1 MSELMSGT
9 GAVVLMSILATV
21 AGWLVVTGWRQPR
34 PLLTTAVQRLR
45 RPPLDRSDDSRDTDL
60 VTRIGEYGMRS
71 AAIRRQFGSAAAL
84 RIIGRPVETHV
95 GYLVV
100 AAIGGLVLPSL
111 ILGVLNALGIISS
124 GVFIP
129 VGVSIVTAAV
139 APLLVHSA
147 AVAEADERRI
157 DLRHQLSAYLD
168 MMTML
173 LAGNAGHEAALQQAA
188 EAGDGLLFR
197 ELRRRMR
204 EVATT
209 GQSLVTALT
218 IVADDFELPELDQVA
233 SAAALSAAEGSP
245 VAKTLAAKCSTLR
258 STLAADDEAR
268 ARVRNDK
275 VTPPLVGMAVL
286 FMALLIY
293 PALSF

>member
-1 MSELMSGT
+1 MRGT
-9 GAVVLMSILATV
+9 GGIVAMGILVTV
-21 AGWLVVTGWRQPR
+21 AGWLIVTGWRQPR
-34 PLLTTAVQRLR
+34 PLLGVAVRRLNR
-45 RPPLDRSDDSRDTDL
+45 APDAPLTGGRVDL
-60 VTRIGEYGMRS
+60 VTRIGEVGARS
-71 AAIRRQFGSAAAL
+71 AFVRRRLGSLAAL
-84 RIIGRPVETHV
+84 RIIGRPLATHV

-100 AAIGGLVLPSL
+100 AGVAGLVVPSL
-111 ILGVLNALGIISS
+111 VLTLLDLAGVVSL

-129 VGVSIVTAAV
+129 LGVSLLAAV
-139 APLLVHSA
+139 LAPLLVHSA

-173 LAGNAGHEAALQQAA
+173 LAGNTGHEGALQQAA

-197 ELRRRMR
+197 ALRRRMR

-209 GQSLVTALT
+209 GRSMVHALS
-218 IVADDFELPELDQVA
+218 IVADDFELAELEQVA
-233 SAAALSAAEGSP
+233 GAAALSAAEGSP
-245 VAKTLAAKCSTLR
+245 VARTLAAKCSTLR

-286 FMALLIY
+286 FMALLLY
-293 PALSF
+293 PALNI

>member
-1 MSELMSGT
+1 
-9 GAVVLMSILATV
+9 MSILITV
-21 AGWLVVTGWRQPR
+21 AGWLIVTGWRQPR
-34 PLLTTAVQRLR
+34 PQLRTAVQRLR
-45 RPPLDRSDDSRDTDL
+45 RPPFSPARDAGGLDPI
-60 VTRIGEYGMRS
+60 TRLGELGMRS
-71 AAIRRQFGSAAAL
+71 SFVSRQIGSIGAL
-84 RIIGRPVETHV
+84 RIIGRPIATHV
-95 GYLVV
+95 GYLVA
-100 AAIGGLVLPSL
+100 AAIAGLTLPSL
-111 ILGVLNALGIISS
+111 ILSLL
-124 GVFIP
+124 
-129 VGVSIVTAAV
+129 TAAGAV
-139 APLLVHSA
+139 DLNLFVPFGLSFAAAVFAPLVVHSIA
-147 AVAEADERRI
+147 IAEADTQRI

-173 LAGNAGHEAALQQAA
+173 LAGNTGHEAALQQAA
-188 EAGDGLLFR
+188 DAGDGLLYR
-197 ELRRRMR
+197 QLRRRMR

-209 GQSLVTALT
+209 GQSLVVALGM
-218 IVADDFELPELDQVA
+218 VADDFELPELDQVA

>member
-1 MSELMSGT
+1 MSGT
-9 GAVVLMSILATV
+9 GAVVVMSIAVTV

-34 PLLTTAVQRLR
+34 PLLSTAVQRLR
-45 RPPLDRSDDSRDTDL
+45 RPPLDRSDTGRDSDL
-60 VTRIGEYGMRS
+60 VARIGEYGIRS
-71 AAIRRQFGSAAAL
+71 AFVRRQFGSTAAL
-84 RIIGRPVETHV
+84 RIIGRPVAKHV

-100 AAIGGLVLPSL
+100 AAIAGLIVPSLVLA
-111 ILGVLNALGIISS
+111 VLDAIGIIGLGIF
-124 GVFIP
+124 VP
-129 VGVSIVTAAV
+129 VGISIVAAVV
-139 APLLVHSA
+139 APLLIHSA

-173 LAGNAGHEAALQQAA
+173 LAGNAGHEGALRQAA

-209 GQSLVTALT
+209 GQSLVAALT
-218 IVADDFELPELDQVA
+218 IVAADFELPELDQVA

>member
-1 MSELMSGT
+1 MSRQIG
-9 GAVVLMSILATV
+9 SI
-21 AGWLVVTGWRQPR
+21 G
-34 PLLTTAVQRLR
+34 
-45 RPPLDRSDDSRDTDL
+45 
-60 VTRIGEYGMRS
+60 
-71 AAIRRQFGSAAAL
+71 AL
-84 RIIGRPVETHV
+84 RIIGRPIATHV
-95 GYLVV
+95 GYLIA
-100 AAIGGLVLPSL
+100 AAIAGLTLPSL
-111 ILGVLNALGIISS
+111 ILSLL
-124 GVFIP
+124 
-129 VGVSIVTAAV
+129 TAAGAV
-139 APLLVHSA
+139 DLDLFVPIGLSFAAAVFAPLVVHSIA
-147 AVAEADERRI
+147 IAEADTRRI

-173 LAGNAGHEAALQQAA
+173 LAGNTGHEAALQQAA
-188 EAGDGLLFR
+188 DAGDGLLFR
-197 ELRRRMR
+197 QLRRRMR

-209 GQSLVTALT
+209 GQSLVVALG

>member
-1 MSELMSGT
+1 MSGLIPRV
-9 GAVVLMSILATV
+9 GSLAADVPVIARIL
-21 AGWLVVTGWRQPR
+21 
-34 PLLTTAVQRLR
+34 
-45 RPPLDRSDDSRDTDL
+45 
-60 VTRIGEYGMRS
+60 
-71 AAIRRQFGSAAAL
+71 GSPAEL
-84 RIIGRPVETHV
+84 RIIGRPVATHL

-100 AAIGGLVLPSL
+100 ASLIGLLAPSLVL
-111 ILGVLNALGIISS
+111 ILLDVAGVVDVSFVVPAIA
-124 GVFIP
+124 
-129 VGVSIVTAAV
+129 SIVCAGAV
-139 APLLVHSA
+139 PLIVHSTT
-147 AVAEADERRI
+147 VAEADAARV

-173 LAGNAGHEAALQQAA
+173 LAGNAGHEGALRHAA
-188 EAGDGLLFR
+188 EVGDGLLFR
-197 ELRRRMR
+197 QLRRRMR

-209 GQSLVTALT
+209 GRSLGTALSM
-218 IVADDFELPELDQVA
+218 VADDFDLPELEQVA
-233 SAAALSAAEGSP
+233 AAAALSAAEGSP

>member
-1 MSELMSGT
+1 MNGV
-9 GAVVLMSILATV
+9 GGVVVVSVLFAV

-34 PLLTTAVQRLR
+34 PALTTAVQRLR
-45 RPPLDRSDDSRDTDL
+45 RPPVVAKTGDGHDL
-60 VTRIGEYGMRS
+60 ATRIGALAERS
-71 AAIRRQFGSAAAL
+71 PLVRRRLGSTATL
-84 RIIGRPVETHV
+84 RIIGRPATTHA

-100 AAIGGLVLPSL
+100 AAIVGLIAPSLVLGIL
-111 ILGVLNALGIISS
+111 HTLGVVDIS
-124 GVFIP
+124 VF
-129 VGVSIVTAAV
+129 V
-139 APLLVHSA
+139 PLLLSLACAVLAPVFVHSA
-147 AVAEADERRI
+147 ATAEADERRI

-168 MMTML
+168 MVTML
-173 LAGNAGHEAALQQAA
+173 LAGNTGHEGALRQAA

-197 ELRRRMR
+197 QLRRRMR

-209 GQSLVTALT
+209 GRSLVEALS
-218 IVADDFELPELDQVA
+218 IVADDFDLNELQQVA

>member
-1 MSELMSGT
+1 MSST
-9 GAVVLMSILATV
+9 GAVVLMSVLFTA
-21 AGWLVVTGWRQPR
+21 AGCLVVTGWRQPR
-34 PLLTTAVQRLR
+34 PRLTSAVQQLR
-45 RPPLDRSDDSRDTDL
+45 RPPLDRSDMGGDTNL
-60 VTRIGEYGMRS
+60 VTRLGEYGMRS
-71 AAIRRQFGSAAAL
+71 ALLRRLFGSAAAL
-84 RIIGRPVETHV
+84 RIIGRPVATHV

-100 AAIGGLVLPSL
+100 AVIGGLLLPPL
-111 ILGVLNALGIISS
+111 LLGVLNALEITRL
-124 GVFIP
+124 GVFVP
-129 VGVSIVTAAV
+129 FGVSIIAAAA
-139 APLLVHSA
+139 APLIVHSS

-173 LAGNAGHEAALQQAA
+173 LAGNTGHEAALQQAA
-188 EAGDGLLFR
+188 DAGDGLLFR

-209 GQSLVTALT
+209 GQSLVAALT
-218 IVADDFELPELDQVA
+218 IVAADFDLPELDQVA

-293 PALSF
+293 PALNF

>member
-1 MSELMSGT
+1 MLTSLLL
-9 GAVVLMSILATV
+9 AVAV
-21 AGWLVVTGWRQPR
+21 WLIVTGWRQPR
-34 PLLTTAVQRLR
+34 PSLDSAVRRLR
-45 RPPLDRSDDSRDTDL
+45 RAPTVSERSPGSL
-60 VTRIGEYGMRS
+60 GMVGRLGVLAQRS
-71 AAIRRQFGSAAAL
+71 PTVQRRFGSASVL
-84 RIIGRPVETHV
+84 RVIGRPATIHV
-95 GYLVV
+95 GYLVI
-100 AAIGGLVLPSL
+100 AAIAGLLVPSL
-111 ILGVLNALGIISS
+111 VLGVLGLLGVVELS
-124 GVFIP
+124 VFVP
-129 VGVSIVTAAV
+129 LGLSLAGAV
-139 APLLVHSA
+139 IAPLFVHSA

-168 MMTML
+168 MVTML
-173 LAGNAGHEAALQQAA
+173 LAGNTGHEGALQQAA
-188 EAGDGLLFR
+188 GAGDGLLFAQ
-197 ELRRRMR
+197 LRRRMR
-204 EVATT
+204 EVSTT
-209 GQSLVTALT
+209 GRSLVEALS
-218 IVADDFELPELDQVA
+218 IVADDFDLPELEQVA